1 MNKLLARG
9 VLMLLLTCV
18 ASVPCLCRSN
28 AQKADEKA
36 KPHDSLACRDD
47 WHNDKLVSHCE
58 IKEQTLPASDNTIAV
73 DGRMNGG
80 VSIKGWERNEI
91 LIRARIQTAAPT
103 EAEANE
109 LVKQITIETAGS
121 RIFASGPENRKDH
134 WWSVSYE
141 IFVPQRSNLSL
152 KTNNGGIS
160 ISDVKGRLEF
170 TALNGGVRLSRIG
183 GTVRGG
189 TTNGGLHIELS
200 GERWDG
206 EAMDVSTTNGGVS
219 MSIPQ
224 NYSAHLETGTVNG
237 HLSIDFPVPVQGEI
251 RRELAVNLGS
261 GGATIRAMT
270 TNGGVRI
277 RRGDGVK
284 L

>member
-1 MNKLLARG
+1 MNKLISRAAWAAM
-9 VLMLLLTCV
+9 MLCLV
-18 ASVPCLCRSN
+18 SVS
-28 AQKADEKA
+28 AFSQKEQGN
-36 KPHDSLACRDD
+36 DSLACRDN
-47 WHNDKLVSHCE
+47 WGSDKSVRHCE
-58 IKEQTLPASDNTIAV
+58 IKEQTLPATDGTISV

-91 LIRARIQTAAPT
+91 LMRARIQTAGPS
-103 EAEANE
+103 EAAAKE
-109 LVKQITIETAGS
+109 LAQQVRIETGGAK
-121 RIFASGPENRKDH
+121 IFASGPANRTDH

-141 IFVPQRSNLSL
+141 IFVPRRSNLSL

-160 ISDVKGRLEF
+160 ITDVNGRLEF
-170 TALNGGVRLSRIG
+170 SALNGGVNLKRVG

-189 TTNGGLHIELS
+189 TTNGGLNVELS

-206 EAMDVSTTNGGVS
+206 EALDVKTTNGGVS
-219 MSIPQ
+219 MWIPV

-237 HLSIDFPVPVQGEI
+237 RLSIDFPVTVQGDI
-251 RRELAVNLGS
+251 TRELAVNLGS

-277 RRGDGVK
+277 RRSEG
-284 L
+284 LRL

>member
-1 MNKLLARG
+1 MNKLLNRG
-9 VLMLLLTCV
+9 VLMLLMSCV
-18 ASVPCLCRSN
+18 LSVSAF
-28 AQKADEKA
+28 AQKDDQKEK
-36 KPHDSLACRDD
+36 LACRDN
-47 WHNDKLVSHCE
+47 WHSDKLVSHCE
-58 IKEQTLPASDNTIAV
+58 IKEETLPASGDTIAV

-80 VSIKGWERNEI
+80 VSIKGWERNQI
-91 LIRARIQTAAPT
+91 LMRAQIQTAAPT

-109 LVKQITIETAGS
+109 LTKQIKIEAAGS
-121 RIFASGPENRKDH
+121 KIFASGPENRKDH

-160 ISDVKGRLEF
+160 ISDVNGRLEF
-170 TALNGGVRLSRIG
+170 NALNGGVHLKRVG

-200 GERWDG
+200 GDRWDG
-206 EAMDVSTTNGGVS
+206 EALDVRTTNGGVS
-219 MSIPQ
+219 MSIPE

-237 HLSIDFPVPVQGEI
+237 HLSIDFPVTVQGNI
-251 RRELAVNLGS
+251 TRELAVNLGS
-261 GGATIRAMT
+261 GGATISAMT
-270 TNGGVRI
+270 TNGGVKI
-277 RRGDGVK
+277 RRGDGAK